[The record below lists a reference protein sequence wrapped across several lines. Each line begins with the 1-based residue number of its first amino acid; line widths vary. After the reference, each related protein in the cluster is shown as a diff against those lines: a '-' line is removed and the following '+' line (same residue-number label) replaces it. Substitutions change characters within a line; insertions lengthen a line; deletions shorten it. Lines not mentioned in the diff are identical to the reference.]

1 MIGAAR
7 ATMNQRPLLLLC
19 PCIALTVT
27 ILIMNS
33 FCDGLSDMFDPSPV
47 PARWIVG
54 AASRTASNDAAQGSA
69 DAPLLAITD
78 LTLSVSAGGGGFA
91 PVRNLDL
98 ALRAG
103 ETLAIVG
110 ESGSGKSLTGL
121 SIMGLLPPAV
131 AMTGG
136 AIRLAGRDIAGLG
149 EEALESMRGK
159 VASMIF
165 QDPMSS
171 LNPVM
176 RVGDQIGEAILAH
189 QALSAGQAS
198 GKAAELIAG
207 VGIPDSQART
217 RAYPHELSGGMRQ
230 RIMIAMAIVNDPI
243 LLIAD
248 EPTTALDVTIQA
260 RVLDLL
266 ADLKKSRGL
275 AMIFISHSLPVVAD
289 IADRVI
295 VMYAGEMVE
304 EGPAKEVFA
313 RPRHPYTAALI
324 ACAPNESG
332 APPRPIDG
340 VVPSPTDLPT
350 GCVFAPRCGMRIAAC
365 EAARPTL
372 IEIALDRRSRCLRWS
387 EL

>member
-1 MIGAAR
+1 MDALLCFPPLLLAVALVGPGVATLIPVLAFIFVPGFTSVAYSGMLSVRAQDYVEAVRALGAPPGRIMLKTILPNLAGPLLVQFGLVVATAIALESGLSFLGLDVVPPTPSWDLMIGAAR
-7 ATMNQRPLLLLC
+7 ATMNQRPLLLLS

-33 FCDGLSDMFDPSPV
+33 FCDGLRDMFDPSPV

-78 LTLSVSAGGGGFA
+78 LTLSISEGDGAFA

-98 ALRAG
+98 TLRAG
-103 ETLAIVG
+103 ETLAI
-110 ESGSGKSLTGL
+110 
-121 SIMGLLPPAV
+121 A
-131 AMTGG
+131 
-136 AIRLAGRDIAGLG
+136 
-149 EEALESMRGK
+149 
-159 VASMIF
+159 
-165 QDPMSS
+165 
-171 LNPVM
+171 
-176 RVGDQIGEAILAH
+176 
-189 QALSAGQAS
+189 
-198 GKAAELIAG
+198 
-207 VGIPDSQART
+207 
-217 RAYPHELSGGMRQ
+217 
-230 RIMIAMAIVNDPI
+230 NDPI

>member
-1 MIGAAR
+1 
-7 ATMNQRPLLLLC
+7 
-19 PCIALTVT
+19 
-27 ILIMNS
+27 MNS
-33 FCDGLSDMFDPSPV
+33 FCEGLSDMFDPSPV

-78 LTLSVSAGGGGFA
+78 LTLSVSEGDGAFA

-98 ALRAG
+98 TLRAG
-103 ETLAIVG
+103 ETLAI
-110 ESGSGKSLTGL
+110 
-121 SIMGLLPPAV
+121 A
-131 AMTGG
+131 
-136 AIRLAGRDIAGLG
+136 
-149 EEALESMRGK
+149 
-159 VASMIF
+159 
-165 QDPMSS
+165 
-171 LNPVM
+171 
-176 RVGDQIGEAILAH
+176 
-189 QALSAGQAS
+189 
-198 GKAAELIAG
+198 
-207 VGIPDSQART
+207 
-217 RAYPHELSGGMRQ
+217 
-230 RIMIAMAIVNDPI
+230 NDPI